1 MRDWDSV
8 DTYDYPFDEALIAQ
22 EPPEVRGA
30 SRLLSLD
37 RKSGD
42 CRMAVFSALPGLLRR
57 GDLLVFNDTRV
68 WNARVHGRRA
78 SGGRVEI
85 LVTRVGET
93 GEAECLLKPAKRLDP
108 GEEILLTEARFQVG
122 PRMESGARGYF
133 LDSRGIALP
142 RAQVLAWL
150 EAHGELPIPP
160 YINRPPE
167 DPERY
172 QTIYASP
179 VGSAAAPT
187 AGLHFTPEILRALG
201 EQGVETAFLTLHVGP
216 GTFLPVY
223 GDRLEKHQLHEEEY
237 EIASITSDRLKEA
250 QREGR
255 RIIAVGTTSLR
266 ALEDN
271 FRRHEGVFVGGRF
284 RTRIFL
290 RPPERPRSVQG
301 LLTNFHLPRSTLFML
316 VCAFGGYDAVKKA
329 YAMACREK
337 FRFFSFG
344 DAMFIS

>member
-8 DTYDYPFDEALIAQ
+8 NTYDYPFDEALIAQ

-30 SRLLSLD
+30 SRLLHLD
-37 RKSGD
+37 RASGERRLAD
-42 CRMAVFSALPGLLRR
+42 FSALPGFLRR

-93 GEAECLLKPAKRLDP
+93 GEMECLLKPAKRLAP
-108 GEEILLTEARFQVG
+108 GEEILLPEARFRVG
-122 PRMESGARGYF
+122 PRIKTGARGLF
-133 LDSRGIALP
+133 CDSHGNAMSRQ
-142 RAQVLAWL
+142 QVIAWL
-150 EAHGELPIPP
+150 ESHGELPIPP
-160 YINRPPE
+160 YIHHQPA
-167 DPERY
+167 DPGRY
-172 QTIYASP
+172 QTVYASA

-187 AGLHFTPEILRALG
+187 AGLHFTPEILRTLG

-223 GDRLEKHQLHEEEY
+223 GDRLEKHLLHEEEY
-237 EIASITSDRLKEA
+237 EIPPAASCRLTEA
-250 QREGR
+250 QKGGR
-255 RIIAVGTTSLR
+255 RIIAIGTTSLR

-271 FRRHEGVFVGGRF
+271 FRRHEGAFVGGRF

-290 RPPERPRSVQG
+290 RPPQRPGSIQG
-301 LLTNFHLPRSTLFML
+301 LLTNFHLPKSTLFML
-316 VCAFGGYDAVKKA
+316 VCAFGGYDAVKEA
-329 YAMACREK
+329 YATACEEK